1 MTKPM
6 SKPFVLSRESNL
18 PCPCSETILFAR
30 KIFRASVV
38 VSVGCLLLL
47 AFLISPDETVSVAKV
62 DEEVAPLYFGPP
74 QGNASGYSVPAHSP
88 SSSAD
93 LRQTLEEYGLWSIE
107 NNSTINHVLF
117 TSFPDNLHGLPIADK
132 KTIFLHT
139 LLPVALHANQLVED
153 ERLRLLEILALS
165 ETLPG
170 DFSLTKIPA
179 GWQKILSGPEQQWLR
194 YMAKRYK
201 AKSVGQLKK
210 RVRSVPISLIL
221 AQSALE
227 SSWGTSRF
235 AKEGNNLF
243 GIRTWGEKGLVPD
256 ERASGSK
263 FLVARYGTILDSV
276 QAYILTLNSHHLYA
290 EFRTL
295 RLASQDSEILSEG
308 LLFYSEKRQSY
319 VTKVKRIIRYN
330 RLKRFDTL
338 RLARYD
344 GKASAQVA
352 TN

>member
-1 MTKPM
+1 MPKP
-6 SKPFVLSRESNL
+6 SFLSRESNL
-18 PCPCSETILFAR
+18 PYPCSETILFAR
-30 KIFRASVV
+30 KIFRTSVL

-47 AFLISPDETVSVAKV
+47 AFLIPPDDAVSVAKV
-62 DEEVAPLYFGPP
+62 AEEVEPLPFDPHLG
-74 QGNASGYSVPAHSP
+74 QASSSSVPAHSP

-107 NNSTINHVLF
+107 NNSTISQVLF
-117 TSFPDNLHGLPIADK
+117 TSFPDNLHDLPIADK

-139 LLPVALHANQLVED
+139 LLPVALHANQLIED
-153 ERLRLLEILALS
+153 ERLRLLEILARS

-170 DFSLTKIPA
+170 DFSLTKIPE
-179 GWQKILSGPEQQWLR
+179 GWQKILSAPEQQWLL

-201 AKSVGQLKK
+201 AESVGQLKK
-210 RVRSVPISLIL
+210 RVRTVPISLIL

-256 ERASGSK
+256 ERAAGSK

-290 EFRTL
+290 TFRTL
-295 RLASQDSEILSEG
+295 RLESQDPEVLSEG

-338 RLARYD
+338 RLAPYD
-344 GKASAQVA
+344 DKAPVQVVA
-352 TN
+352 K